1 MEKKIIVVSYGR
13 AKEMYFF
20 YFRNEKINTEI
31 ELESEIR
38 NALISHLNTIKNFSK
53 FNSFSCVQETVHKL
67 LEKDCE
73 TFNVTAVNI
82 NEEDIKDLKLAE
94 WSPEISFKISKN
106 ETVFAVFYCHPIYED
121 DFEFVLFENT
131 SIDKEKFLEDC
142 KMYYLKNNAVAQD
155 SSNYLN
161 LLSTAFN
168 SLGYKKIDVLEFS
181 IGCKQHKIPDI
192 WKKFIGEELFNKYSL
207 ACINDAGE
215 SPKEKPREINDSD
228 DMPF

>member
-1 MEKKIIVVSYGR
+1 MKKHIVVSYGR

-20 YFRNEKINTEI
+20 YFRSDKINNEE
-31 ELESEIR
+31 ELQSEIR
-38 NALISHLNTIKNFSK
+38 NALINHLKTIKNFSK
-53 FNSFSCVQETVHKL
+53 FNSFSCIEETVHKL

-82 NEEDIKDLKLAE
+82 NEKDIKDLKLAE
-94 WSPEISFKISKN
+94 WSPEKSFKINKD
-106 ETVFAVFYCHPIYED
+106 ETTFAVFYCHPIYED
-121 DFEFVLFENT
+121 EFEFVLFENT
-131 SIDKEKFLEDC
+131 LIDKNKFLDDC
-142 KMYYLKNNAVAQD
+142 KRYYLKNDAVDQD

-168 SLGYKKIDVLEFS
+168 FLGYKKIDVLEFS
-181 IGCKQHKIPDI
+181 IGCQHHKIPDI

-207 ACINDAGE
+207 ACINDADE

-228 DMPF
+228 DLPF

>member
-1 MEKKIIVVSYGR
+1 MNKNIVVSYGR
-13 AKEMYFF
+13 AKEIYFI

-53 FNSFSCVQETVHKL
+53 FNSFSCIQETVHKL

-94 WSPEISFKISKN
+94 WPPEISFKINKN
-106 ETVFAVFYCHPIYED
+106 ETVFAVFYCHPFYED
-121 DFEFVLFENT
+121 DFEFVLFDNT
-131 SIDKEKFLEDC
+131 SINKEKFLEDC
-142 KMYYLKNNAVAQD
+142 KMYNLKNNAVDQD

-181 IGCKQHKIPDI
+181 IGCQHRKIPDI

-207 ACINDAGE
+207 ACINDADE

-228 DMPF
+228 DLPF